1 MTISG
6 RQPGFVPLVA
16 FALLIAAGCAFG
28 QAITATLTGT
38 VRDGTGS
45 VVANA
50 GITLRNEASG
60 DIRKTV
66 TNGEGYYSIS
76 SLPSGSYTPTIEI
89 AGFQTQEQKGI
100 VFTNAVKCNVDAAL
114 QVGQTTQTV
123 EVTATAA
130 SLTPVDS
137 GEKSSVLNTQAL
149 QSIATVG
156 RSAAEFIKIMPGFA
170 QAGNGLANSPG
181 YDGQVIG
188 INGNGNAGRQSALG
202 YFSANGTPLNSTEI
216 MADGAHVSDPGCNC
230 ATPVNPNGDMI
241 QEMKV

>member
-1 MTISG
+1 MTTFG
-6 RQPGFVPLVA
+6 HRRGFALVA

-50 GITLRNEASG
+50 GLTLRNEASG
-60 DIRKTV
+60 DVRKTV
-66 TNGEGYYSIS
+66 TNGEGYYSLTSI
-76 SLPSGSYTPTIEI
+76 PSGSYTLTIEI
-89 AGFQTQEQKGI
+89 PGFQTQEQKGI
-100 VFTNAVKCNVDAAL
+100 VFTSAEKRNVDATL

-130 SLTPVDS
+130 SLSPIDS

-156 RSAAEFIKIMPGFA
+156 RSAAEFIKHQGE
-170 QAGNGLANSPG
+170 L
-181 YDGQVIG
+181 
-188 INGNGNAGRQSALG
+188 
-202 YFSANGTPLNSTEI
+202 
-216 MADGAHVSDPGCNC
+216 
-230 ATPVNPNGDMI
+230 
-241 QEMKV
+241 